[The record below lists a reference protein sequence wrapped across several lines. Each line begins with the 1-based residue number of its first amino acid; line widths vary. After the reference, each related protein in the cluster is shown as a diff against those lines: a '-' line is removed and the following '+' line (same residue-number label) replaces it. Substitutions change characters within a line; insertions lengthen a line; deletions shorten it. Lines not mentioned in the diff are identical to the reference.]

1 MFTNPKRQNNMFWR
15 FRLSGR
21 LTQTI
26 EIRNISATFPWY
38 TEGRTERSVR
48 MCYKVLMVEDEPSFV
63 EEVTGY
69 FRKNGLEVT
78 AASNSGNAMELF
90 RLHAFDL
97 VLLDVML
104 PGGMDGYSICEEIRG
119 SGSDIPIIF
128 VTALGE
134 LGDKRR
140 GYDKKADDYIA
151 KPYSVQ
157 ELLFKSRALILRH
170 KGLLNTR
177 QALRC
182 GAIELRPAENEALA
196 DGQPVKLTPKE
207 FTMLKVFLERPGRM
221 LGREELLNLVWGYDF
236 YADSRVVD
244 TTVAKLRQ
252 KLGEAGACIQ
262 TVYGAGYKLK
272 KEATL

>member
-1 MFTNPKRQNNMFWR
+1 
-15 FRLSGR
+15 
-21 LTQTI
+21 
-26 EIRNISATFPWY
+26 
-38 TEGRTERSVR
+38 
-48 MCYKVLMVEDEPSFV
+48 MCYKVLMVEDEPSYV
-63 EEVTGY
+63 EEVSGY
-69 FRKNGLEVT
+69 FRKNGMEVT
-78 AASNSGNAMELF
+78 AAANSADAMELF

-104 PGGMDGYSICEEIRG
+104 PGGMDGYSICEEIRVG
-119 SGSDIPIIF
+119 GSDIPIIF

-134 LGDKRR
+134 LHSKRR
-140 GYDKKADDYIA
+140 GYEKKADDYIA

-182 GAIELRPAENEALA
+182 GAIELRPAENEALV
-196 DGQPVKLTPKE
+196 DGQPVNLTLKE
-207 FTMLKVFLERPGRM
+207 FSMLKVFLERPGRM

-252 KLGEAGACIQ
+252 KLGEAGACIR

-272 KEATL
+272 KEATS

>member
-1 MFTNPKRQNNMFWR
+1 M
-15 FRLSGR
+15 S
-21 LTQTI
+21 
-26 EIRNISATFPWY
+26 
-38 TEGRTERSVR
+38 
-48 MCYKVLMVEDEPSFV
+48 YKVLMVEDEPSYM

-69 FRKNGLEVT
+69 FRKNGMEVT
-78 AASNSGNAMELF
+78 AAANSADAMELF

-104 PGGMDGYSICEEIRG
+104 PGGMDGYSICEEIRAG
-119 SGSDIPIIF
+119 GSDIPIIF

-134 LGDKRR
+134 LHSKRR
-140 GYDKKADDYIA
+140 GYEKKADDYIP

-157 ELLFKSRALILRH
+157 ELLFKANALILRH

-182 GAIELRPAENEALA
+182 GAVELRPAENEVRVQ
-196 DGQPVKLTPKE
+196 GQPVKLTPKE
-207 FTMLKVFLERPGRM
+207 FTMLKVFMERPGRM